1 MLRRTHRAGEKFPE
15 ITAGRNLDLLRRL
28 LIKLSLEWG
37 KRGLAE
43 LGPQAI
49 NVPFGDSIFT
59 FLEGLDLLP

>member
-1 MLRRTHRAGEKFPE
+1 M
-15 ITAGRNLDLLRRL
+15 DLLRRL